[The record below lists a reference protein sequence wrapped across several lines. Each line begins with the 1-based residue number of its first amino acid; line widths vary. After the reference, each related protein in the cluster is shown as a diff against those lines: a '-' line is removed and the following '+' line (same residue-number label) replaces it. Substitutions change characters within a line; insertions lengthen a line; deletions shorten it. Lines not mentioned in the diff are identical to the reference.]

1 MFHSK
6 DVARYASALAV
17 PHFGVSQTGR
27 LAAADHNYI
36 VVPKGASI
44 VVQDVPQRRGGVR
57 YVIDHRENAS
67 VVFRPGG
74 MFGKDCLIAGELGT
88 PRADEVS
95 LAIWKLFSRHFFR
108 EFVKIGLYRVGP
120 EALRLLHAGL
130 RLSPDIKWSRV
141 TDLAAQARS
150 KVPAQHVEVRDFRV
164 GELDCR
170 ETTKTPLRSDLS
182 TAARGWPSRRSWPSQ

>member
-1 MFHSK
+1 MGILHQFYATASDMEPGLAKIEQSTPLEYVRAGMFHSK
-6 DVARYASALAV
+6 DVARYASALAI

-44 VVQDVPQRRGGVR
+44 VVQEVPQRRGGIR
-57 YVIDHRENAS
+57 YVIDHRENPS

-141 TDLAAQARS
+141 TDLAAQ
-150 KVPAQHVEVRDFRV
+150 
-164 GELDCR
+164 R
-170 ETTKTPLRSDLS
+170 EEQSS
-182 TAARGWPSRRSWPSQ
+182 GAAR